1 MEKMMETNLTK
12 LKNPPVLQTEQQAQ
26 AGFFNTQSFDL
37 IQRVAKGFASSD
49 MVPAQYQGNVANC
62 MIALDMAGRIGAS
75 PLSVMQNMFVVYG
88 TPSWSAKFLI
98 ATLNAC
104 GRYSSL
110 RYEWKGEPGN
120 NDYGCRAWAIEH
132 STGERLDGIWVTWE
146 MVEAEGW
153 SSKKGSKWL
162 TMPDQMFVY
171 RAATFWV
178 RAYAPELS
186 MGLSTVEEVQDAYDT
201 SRDKEGVY
209 SVELNDLRPSI
220 NPDTG
225 EITSGN
231 EEEEDTAK
239 AQRKAERKM
248 KKLEQDAEEVKQKDQ
263 VAPKEDPEVKQ
274 PYKNQMDLG

>member
-1 MEKMMETNLTK
+1 METNLTK
-12 LKNPPVLQTEQQAQ
+12 LKNPQMPQTEMVQ
-26 AGFFNTQSFDL
+26 AGFFNAQSFDL

-49 MVPAQYQGNVANC
+49 MVPAQYQGNLANC
-62 MIALDMAGRIGAS
+62 MIALDMAGRMGAS
-75 PLSVMQNMFVVYG
+75 PLMVMQNLYIVYG

-104 GRYSSL
+104 GRYTSL
-110 RYEWKGEPGN
+110 RYEWKGEPGDD
-120 NDYGCRAWAIEH
+120 DYGCRAWSIEK
-132 STGERLDGIWVTWE
+132 STNERLKGIWVTWE
-146 MVEAEGW
+146 MVKAEGW
-153 SSKKGSKWL
+153 SGKKGSKWL

-186 MGLSTVEEVQDAYDT
+186 MGLSTVEEVQDTYDT

-225 EITSGN
+225 EITSGD
-231 EEEEDTAK
+231 EEGADTAK
-239 AQRKAERKM
+239 ASLKAERKL
-248 KKLEQDAEEVKQKDQ
+248 KKLEQEAAEVKQDAQ
-263 VAPKEDPEVKQ
+263 EAPKEDPRVKQ
-274 PYKNQMDLG
+274 PYKTGIDLG